1 MAKGSKYSILER
13 INFSEIYNLL
23 MSFNPRQQIMA
34 IGGVVLVL
42 IILIMI
48 PITCASSKL
57 GKLQTQIESHEK
69 NVSQVIQKVAEYQK
83 TQAQFQKFQ
92 NKIRPKNQI
101 QLTTKIETLATQS
114 NIGQNIDSLKEV
126 PGTPGEDFE
135 EVVVSV
141 RMTKLPLGQL
151 SEFLYE
157 IEQQADLPLSIK
169 RLQIK
174 PRFDNRQ
181 LFDAVFEV
189 STLAVVEKEG
199 A

>member
-1 MAKGSKYSILER
+1 LAKGHKYSILER
-13 INFSEIYNLL
+13 VNLSEAYNLL
-23 MSFNPRQQIMA
+23 MGLNSRQQIMA
-34 IGGVVLVL
+34 IGGVVFLLLL
-42 IILIMI
+42 IIMI

-57 GKLQTQIESHEK
+57 GKLQKQIDNHEK
-69 NVSQVIQKVAEYQK
+69 NVSQVIQKVAELQK
-83 TQAQFQKFQ
+83 AQAQFQKFQ
-92 NKIRPKNQI
+92 NKIRPKSQI

-126 PGTPGEDFE
+126 SGTPGEDFE

-141 RMTKLPLGQL
+141 RLTKLPLGQL
-151 SEFLYE
+151 SEFLYDLE
-157 IEQQADLPLSIK
+157 KQPDLPLSIK

-189 STLAVVEKEG
+189 STLALVEKEG
-199 A
+199 